1 MLGACISR
9 EAEVK
14 SRRLGKPGSPGELR
28 MLVGGAVC
36 ESVGDAVEVSGLQ
49 EALDEEGWGGPSS
62 SEALAHRC
70 CAWTS
75 PDQQHQHHLGP
86 CQRHKF
92 LDSAPDLACQRF

>member
-1 MLGACISR
+1 
-9 EAEVK
+9 
-14 SRRLGKPGSPGELR
+14 

-49 EALDEEGWGGPSS
+49 EALDEEGWGRPSS

-70 CAWTS
+70 CAWTG

-86 CQRHKF
+86 CQRRKF